1 MIDNKYIE
9 LMNKEIDN
17 VITSDE
23 KIKLHEYL
31 SSNAAAK
38 EYFNELLLTNQY
50 LDELPD
56 RNPSENLKKQ
66 ILNSI
71 NFDKYS
77 PKIKSKFSWRYIF
90 SPKLK
95 LAYTFAVGL
104 IAGLI
109 IYGVINN
116 YTNNSLNVDDAY
128 GTIGLENKN
137 TTVLENLSL
146 NYDELAGKIEVTN
159 QGDNFWLNVDLNSA
173 QKFNLLV
180 TYPDN
185 IKFESIQPEPSS
197 IFNCAIDKNII
208 KTSDSGKQYYR
219 LLFSQNR
226 LSSAVLNVKITQL
239 GKIIYDHNL
248 KLER

>member
-23 KIKLHEYL
+23 KIKLHDYI
-31 SSNAAAK
+31 SSNEAAK
-38 EYFNELLLTNQY
+38 EYFNELLLTNKY
-50 LDELPD
+50 MSELSD
-56 RNPSENLKKQ
+56 GNPPENLKKR

-71 NFDKYS
+71 DFSKYS
-77 PKIKSKFSWRYIF
+77 PKIKSKFSWGYIF
-90 SPKLK
+90 NPKLK

-109 IYGVINN
+109 IYGVISN
-116 YTNNSLNVDDAY
+116 YTNNMNVEDTY

-137 TTVLENLSL
+137 SAVLEKLPL
-146 NYDELAGKIEVTN
+146 NNDNISGKIEITN
-159 QGDNFWLNVDLNSA
+159 QDNKFWLNVDLSSS

-180 TYPDN
+180 RYPNN
-185 IKFESIQPEPSS
+185 IKFENIQPGSAS
-197 IFNCAIDKNII
+197 LFDCSIDKNLI
-208 KTSDSGKQYYR
+208 KTSNSVSQQYK
-219 LLFSQNR
+219 LLFSQNS
-226 LSSAVLNVKITQL
+226 LSSAELNVKITQL